1 MTVLYILVP
10 IAVLL
15 VIVAIWVFTWA
26 VNSGQYDDLDGPAHS
41 ILFDDD
47 DPAHL
52 AAQRGE
58 EEPQEGEPRAAVG
71 QTTDAKPGARS
82 EPGADDQGSPRT

>member
-10 IAVLL
+10 IAIAL
-15 VIVAIWVFTWA
+15 VITAIWIFNWA
-26 VNSGQYDDLDGPAHS
+26 VNNGQYDDLDSPAHS

-52 AAQRGE
+52 AAQKRE
-58 EEPQEGEPRAAVG
+58 EHNDHDDSDP
-71 QTTDAKPGARS
+71 AK
-82 EPGADDQGSPRT
+82 